1 MILLNYQFRKCLFE
15 NVWMSILRII
25 AKCDEIDLT
34 VLFHAIL
41 HEIEQNKNFTED

>member
-15 NVWMSILRII
+15 NVWMSISRII

-34 VLFHAIL
+34 VLFHDIL